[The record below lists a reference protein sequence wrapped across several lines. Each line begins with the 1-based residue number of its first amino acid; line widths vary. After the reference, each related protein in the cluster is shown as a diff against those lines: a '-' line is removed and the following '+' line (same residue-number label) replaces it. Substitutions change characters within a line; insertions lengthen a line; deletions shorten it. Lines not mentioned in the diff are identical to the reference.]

1 MEGILIGTAILWGLN
16 ALLVAPAVG
25 LLLNGRLKA
34 EGIGSESLAELP
46 ADQQQYW
53 RRQAGIYYVFAS
65 VVILGIAGFVAGLM
79 GFYFIGIALDP
90 KSWPG
95 MIAFIA
101 ASFLGVALSGGAAL

>member
-34 EGIGSESLAELP
+34 EGIGPDALAELP
-46 ADQQQYW
+46 AEQEQYW
-53 RRQAGIYYVFAS
+53 RRQAGMYYVLAS

-79 GFYFIGIALDP
+79 GFYFIGSPWTPRAGL
-90 KSWPG
+90 
-95 MIAFIA
+95 A
-101 ASFLGVALSGGAAL
+101 